1 MDGFMISYDEETIV
15 AQATPQGSGAI
26 AIVRLSGAHAVKIVS
41 KMSTLSSGKN
51 LNEVNSHTIHLGH
64 IIEKNNKTVDQV
76 MFMVTRAPKTF
87 TGQDVVEINCHNN
100 QFIIEQII
108 QASLLY
114 GARLADPG
122 EFSKRAV
129 LNNKI
134 DLLQAE
140 AINELIHAQTQ
151 KGLKQSLS
159 QVEGTLSAWMIEI
172 EQLLLKALAFSEA
185 SFEFIDEDMSFEQ
198 SISQIINKTI
208 SDIET
213 IKKSY
218 NIQQQIREGIRIAL
232 IGSVNA
238 GKSSLFNLF
247 LDKQR
252 AIVTDIEGTTR
263 DVIEAGVCK
272 DGNNVTFVDTAGLRE
287 TKDNIEQEGIRRSL
301 AEAEKADI
309 ILLIFDGSR
318 KLTQQEYAVYTTL
331 LEKHNKKIILIANK
345 SDIGIADS
353 SFVSNSIAIST
364 KTKLNIDNIDAAIQ
378 EKISRL
384 FDSIESPFLLN
395 QRQFSLIM
403 TLSEKLNEIKKM
415 VSSTVQFELLSHHL
429 KDALTCI
436 SELTGKS
443 ISEKGMDQVFRQ
455 FCVGK

>member
-1 MDGFMISYDEETIV
+1 MISYDEETIV

-26 AIVRLSGAHAVKIVS
+26 AIVRLSGADAIKIVS

-64 IIEKNNKTVDQV
+64 IIDKNNKHVDQV
-76 MFMVTRAPKTF
+76 MFMITRAPKTF

-100 QFIIEQII
+100 QFIIDQII
-108 QASLLY
+108 QASLLH

-159 QVEGTLSAWMIEI
+159 QVEGTLSAWMMEI
-172 EQLLLKALAFSEA
+172 EQSLLKALAFSEA
-185 SFEFIDEDMSFEQ
+185 SFEFIDEEMSFEE

-318 KLTQQEYAVYTTL
+318 ELTQQEQAVYTTL
-331 LEKHNKKIILIANK
+331 LEKHNKKIILLANK

-353 SFVSNSIAIST
+353 SFASNSIAIST

-403 TLSEKLNEIKKM
+403 TLSEKLQEIKKM
-415 VSSTVQFELLSHHL
+415 VSSTVHFELLSHHL